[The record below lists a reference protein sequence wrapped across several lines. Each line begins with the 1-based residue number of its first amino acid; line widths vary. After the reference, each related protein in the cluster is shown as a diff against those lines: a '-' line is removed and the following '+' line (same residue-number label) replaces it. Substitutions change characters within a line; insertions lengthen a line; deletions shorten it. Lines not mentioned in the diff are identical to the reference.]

1 MSSIWDEFNHLKIQ
15 MKDIISAT
23 NNFHKDKL
31 IGGGGFGPVYKGE
44 LSLPN
49 GTTMVAFKRL
59 DRRHGQGNTE
69 FWKEIMMLSKYR
81 YENLVSLFHFSIEG
95 DERVLVYEY
104 APRGSL
110 DRYLS
115 DATLTWNQRLHIC
128 IGAARALTYLHDP
141 MDTQQRVIHRD
152 MKSSNILLDNNWVA
166 KVSDFGLSKAS
177 PANQPRTYMV
187 TNPVGTLGY
196 CDPLYSESGILSKE
210 SDVYSFGVVLFE
222 VMCGRL
228 CCEYSKG
235 QLVGVLVQKWKR
247 CCEEKKLDD
256 IIFKALKEQMVWDS
270 VITFSAVAY
279 RCLNRAR
286 KDRPLMDEIVKELE
300 FALSQQQNSRR
311 SGGHSSSSSSGGG
324 GGDDG
329 RGNADLVK
337 IANLIA
343 SPQDNTLLPKGVLVD
358 EGKRWISIN
367 KSKQIH
373 EMISATQCFHGNVSE
388 CVNASKSR
396 FSNVFVCTLEAC
408 FEVNVSTKFLSPD
421 TAYTVNLVFNIM
433 GTKDPEKAYYWEYAT
448 CWAYVP
454 FRYKLDEW
462 NEYQNSCD
470 PSVREDGWLMV
481 QLYTSRNKNKKHNL
495 RIEFIAPRD
504 PRIFKYIL
512 EGIELRPI

>member
-1 MSSIWDEFNHLKIQ
+1 MSSIWDEFDHLKIQ

-49 GTTMVAFKRL
+49 GPTMVAFKRL

-69 FWKEIMMLSKYR
+69 FWKEIMMLSRYR
-81 YENLVSLFHFSIEG
+81 HENLVSLFHFSIEG
-95 DERVLVYEY
+95 DERVLVYKF

-152 MKSSNILLDNNWVA
+152 MKSSNIFLDNNWIA

-177 PANQPRTYMV
+177 PANQPRTFMV
-187 TNPVGTLGY
+187 TNP
-196 CDPLYSESGILSKE
+196 
-210 SDVYSFGVVLFE
+210 
-222 VMCGRL
+222 
-228 CCEYSKG
+228 
-235 QLVGVLVQKWKR
+235 KWKE
-247 CCEEKKLDD
+247 CCEEKKLDE
-256 IIFKALKEQMVWDS
+256 IIFQALKEQMVWDS

-279 RCLNRAR
+279 RCLNRGSR

-300 FALSQQQNSRR
+300 FALSQQQNSGG
-311 SGGHSSSSSSGGG
+311 SGDGSSGSSSG
-324 GGDDG
+324 DG

-396 FSNVFVCTLEAC
+396 FSNVVVCTLEPC

-495 RIEFIAPRD
+495 RIEFMAPRD